1 MKKRK
6 QKTLAISLILL
17 VSIGGLVYAYFKG
30 VPWKEKQVARELQQ
44 YLEER
49 YDESFVVKSTFFDA
63 KERTY
68 GAVFSPVRDQSM
80 AFNARKESRER
91 TYMDDYPEG
100 VWQREFQEDIE
111 PAVRQHFPN
120 LADWYVGTAYGQS
133 GELVKGPNIPSYQ
146 EAGAFMWVEV
156 NKAGIFNDSQQQWE
170 QIYQL
175 VHEAQK
181 LTSTAEVSFSFDEKH
196 GKKEDVE
203 VYISCMPAEAFQV
216 KSVEDAKNA
225 CEVTRFD

>member
-1 MKKRK
+1 MKKRRK
-6 QKTLAISLILL
+6 KILVISVILL
-17 VSIGGLVYAYFKG
+17 VCIGGFIYAYFEG
-30 VPWKEKQVARELQQ
+30 LPWKKKQVARELQQ

-49 YDESFVVKSTFFDA
+49 YDESFVLKSTFFDVE
-63 KERTY
+63 ERKY
-68 GAVFSPVRDQSM
+68 GATFSPTSDQSM
-80 AFNARKESRER
+80 AFNARKEGGEY
-91 TYMDDYPEG
+91 TYIDDYPEG

-120 LADWYVGTAYGQS
+120 LTDWYVGTAYGQS
-133 GELVKGPNIPSYQ
+133 GKLVEGPHIPSYQ

-156 NKAGIFNDSQQQWE
+156 SKAGIFNDSDQQWE

-196 GKKEDVE
+196 GTKEEVE
-203 VYISCMPAEAFQV
+203 VYISCMPAEVIQV
-216 KSVEDAKNA
+216 KSAQDAKNA